1 MEITTLKTDWL
12 SYFFI
17 VFLTI
22 VWGSA
27 FGLTSVALEGFSPV
41 ETSFGRTALAAIV
54 VASIAILS
62 GQGIP
67 NTWLEWRWLS
77 ILGIVGLAAPITLL
91 SWAQQSIPSTVAA
104 IFISSVPLFILL
116 ATRVILREPVSR
128 RKWTG
133 FAIGFSGLV
142 WLAGPA
148 AISQI
153 GDEGQAIAQLA
164 CILVAIGYASGGILI
179 KLMPSVPPFRATAG
193 TMISGAVF
201 LAPFGYTAF
210 ETALVAPTV
219 PLIALIVLGVLPSG
233 IGQNIRYIVVKRR
246 GPVFMSVVGFLIP
259 VWAGFVGLFI
269 LDEPLS
275 LHSISA
281 YAVILG
287 GLLISRDRR
296 KPA

>member
-1 MEITTLKTDWL
+1 MKTDWL

-17 VFLTI
+17 VFLII

-41 ETSFGRTALAAIV
+41 ETAFGRTALAAIV
-54 VASIAILS
+54 VASVALVS

-67 NTWLEWRWLS
+67 NTLLEWRWLS

-91 SWAQQSIPSTVAA
+91 SWAQQSIPSTVAS

-133 FAIGFSGLV
+133 FAIGFAGLV

-148 AISQI
+148 AIKQI

-164 CILVAIGYASGGILI
+164 CILVAVGYAGGGIVI

-201 LAPFGYTAF
+201 LAPFGYTAI
-210 ETALVAPTV
+210 ETALGAPTV

-233 IGQNIRYIVVKRR
+233 VGQNIRYIVVKRR

-259 VWAGFVGLFI
+259 VWAGFVGFVI
-269 LDEPLS
+269 LDEPLT
-275 LHSISA
+275 LHTVSA